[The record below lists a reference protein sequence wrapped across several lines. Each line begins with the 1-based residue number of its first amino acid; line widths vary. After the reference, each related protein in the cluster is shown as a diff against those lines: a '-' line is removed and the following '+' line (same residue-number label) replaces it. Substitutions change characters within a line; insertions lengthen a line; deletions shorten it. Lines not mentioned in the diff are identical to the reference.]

1 MNLKQSEIIKL
12 NYTNIRQKVID
23 INNIGLHYRYD
34 WVGKLRKF
42 ID

>member
-12 NYTNIRQKVID
+12 NYENIREKVIE
-23 INNIGLHYRYD
+23 INNFALHYRYD